1 MKKDKSPLINLV
13 FLLIGVGFTFIS
25 ISSLTEANNTA
36 GDKFYFLKKQGFWI
50 IISLFVLFIISKI
63 KIQIVKKFS
72 PILYF
77 GSIFGLIL
85 VLIPGLSNQALGASR
100 WLNLGIFSFQPS
112 ELFKFSSI
120 LYFAYFFSHESKRT
134 LINLIVN
141 LSIPFILIILEPNLS
156 TAILSSAIIISMYY
170 LAGGKIVPL
179 FLFCLSLIGL
189 CFLLVISS
197 PYRSARLQTLINP
210 NANGDS
216 SSYHS
221 NQIILSLSS
230 GGLFGKGFA
239 NSDQKYR
246 FLPKISTD
254 SILAIIGEEMGFLG
268 VSTILLVYIIL
279 ISYLIKIASIIK
291 DDQFS
296 SLLVSGI
303 ACWIAYQALIN
314 ISAIANIIPL
324 TGVPLPFISYGGSSL
339 VTLMAAIG
347 LVHNIEKKHALLIY
361 SDNDSHQKKDSHHRD
376 TSHSSRRT
384 YSSTPPRPKN
394 RMEY

>member
-1 MKKDKSPLINLV
+1 MKKDKSPLISLV
-13 FLLIGVGFTFIS
+13 LFLVGVGFTFVS

-50 IISLFVLFIISKI
+50 LISLLALFIVSKI
-63 KIQIVKKFS
+63 KIEIIKKLS
-72 PILYF
+72 SIIYF
-77 GSIFGLIL
+77 GSIVGLIL
-85 VLIPGLSNQALGASR
+85 VLFPGLSNEALGAKR

-120 LYFAYFFSHESKRT
+120 IYFALLFSQESKRNLAT
-134 LINLIVN
+134 LIFH

-156 TAILSSAIIISMYY
+156 TAILTSAIIISMYY
-170 LAGGKIVPL
+170 LSGGKIMPL

-189 CFLLVISS
+189 CFILIVSS
-197 PYRSARLQTLINP
+197 PYRSARLQTLISPGSDN
-210 NANGDS
+210 N

-230 GGLFGKGFA
+230 GGFFGKGFA

-254 SILAIIGEEMGFLG
+254 SILAIIGEETGFLG
-268 VSTILLVYIIL
+268 VLVILSIYAIL
-279 ISYLIKIASIIK
+279 ISYLIKTASVVK
-291 DDQFS
+291 DDQFT

-303 ACWIAYQALIN
+303 ACWIAYQSLIN

-339 VTLMAAIG
+339 VTLMTAIG
-347 LVHNIEKKHALLIY
+347 LVHNVEKRHSMLIY
-361 SDNDSHQKKDSHHRD
+361 SDNEVNQKKDSSHRNSSNS
-376 TSHSSRRT
+376 SHRTDSSASKR
-384 YSSTPPRPKN
+384 SSNKLAN
-394 RMEY
+394 